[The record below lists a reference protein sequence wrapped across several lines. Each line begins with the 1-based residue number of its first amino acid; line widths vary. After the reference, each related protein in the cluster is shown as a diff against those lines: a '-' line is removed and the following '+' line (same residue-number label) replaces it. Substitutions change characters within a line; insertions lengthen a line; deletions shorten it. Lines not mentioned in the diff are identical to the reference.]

1 MVDPYK
7 AGFFT
12 ENPYAA
18 KRVIKGKLAV
28 ILRGKLE
35 KRGLELITTISRAV
49 LKNEVHELIATDQE
63 AAGPGST
70 VDKIAYLGFIEITEG
85 GVMTVGDTLTCE
97 DKVLG
102 KIVGF
107 DETHLPNHLNIV
119 VASGFRADGV
129 EQKLQLESE
138 VICKYE

>member
-18 KRVIKGKLAV
+18 KRAIKGKLAV

-49 LKNEVHELIATDQE
+49 LKDEVHELIVTDEE
-63 AAGPGST
+63 AVPGGK
-70 VDKIAYLGFIEITEG
+70 VNKIAYLGFIEITEG

-97 DKVLG
+97 NKVLG
-102 KIVGF
+102 KVVGF

-119 VASGFRADGV
+119 VASAIRADGV
-129 EQKLQLESE
+129 EQKLRLESE
-138 VICKYE
+138 VVCKYE

>member
-1 MVDPYK
+1 MIDPYK

-18 KRVIKGKLAV
+18 KRTIKGKLAV

-35 KRGLELITTISRAV
+35 KRGLELISTISRAV

-63 AAGPGST
+63 NTGPGSK
-70 VDKIAYLGFIEITEG
+70 VEKIAYLGFLEITEG
-85 GVMTVGDTLTCE
+85 GVMTAGDTLICQ

-119 VASGFRADGV
+119 LFSGVREDGV
-129 EQKLQLESE
+129 EQNLQLEAE
-138 VICKYE
+138 VTCE

>member
-1 MVDPYK
+1 MVDPYQ

-18 KRVIKGKLAV
+18 KRTIEGKLAV

-35 KRGLELITTISRAV
+35 KRGLELISTISRAV
-49 LKNEVHELIATDQE
+49 LKNEVHELIVTDQE
-63 AAGPGST
+63 NVGPGSK
-70 VDKIAYLGFIEITEG
+70 VDRIAYIGFVEITVG
-85 GVMTVGDTLTCE
+85 GVMTVGDTLNCQ

-102 KIVGF
+102 QVVGF

-119 VASGFRADGV
+119 LASSSRSDGV
-129 EQKLQLESE
+129 EQSLQLESD
-138 VICKYE
+138 IRCD

>member
-1 MVDPYK
+1 MVDPYQ
-7 AGFFT
+7 AGFFS

-35 KRGLELITTISRAV
+35 KRGLELIPTISRAV
-49 LKNEVHELIATDQE
+49 LKNEVHELIVTDQE
-63 AAGPGST
+63 NVGPGSK
-70 VDKIAYLGFIEITEG
+70 VDKIAYIGFVEITAG
-85 GVMTVGDTLTCE
+85 GVMTVGDTLTCQ

-102 KIVGF
+102 RVIGF

-119 VASGFRADGV
+119 LASGSRSDGV
-129 EQKLQLESE
+129 EQNLKLESDITCE
-138 VICKYE
+138 